1 MSVQNRDEI
10 LSVPAGRTRRRVEAL
25 PQIGLILAAL
35 LVLLALPYF
44 VGGYIQGVLT
54 FAFYVAVFAM
64 AWDLLFGYSGEINF
78 GPTFLIGLGAY
89 SAALLSYYLMWP
101 VWACI
106 AVGTVAAIIGG
117 LLLTGPA
124 LRFRGPYFGLITL
137 VSAILLEKFVVL
149 FGDFT
154 GGEIGLPVSDF
165 LTISSEGNYYYALGL
180 MLIAAVSLLLIV
192 RSPLGLIMQAGGQD
206 SVATEALG
214 FSVTRYKFIAFIVSA
229 FFSGIAGAML
239 VFYLGSAA
247 PATVL
252 AVPVTLQ
259 IIIAVILGGRRSI
272 IGPMIGAIF
281 LVCAEEVLRP
291 LGTISQ
297 AAVALIALVVLMYAP
312 DGFIGLFRRGKMT

>member
-1 MSVQNRDEI
+1 MSVQNQDELLA
-10 LSVPAGRTRRRVEAL
+10 LSSERAQQRRIAI
-25 PQIGLILAAL
+25 PQIGLAL
-35 LVLLALPYF
+35 VAVLLLLALPYM

-89 SAALLSYYLMWP
+89 GAALLSYYLMWP
-101 VWACI
+101 VWLCI
-106 AVGTVAAIIGG
+106 VVGTIAAIFGG

-180 MLIAAVSLLLIV
+180 MLITAAALLLLV
-192 RSPLGLIMQAGGQD
+192 RSPIGLIMQAGGQD

-247 PATVL
+247 PASVL

-259 IIIAVILGGRRSI
+259 IIIAVILGGRRTI
-272 IGPMIGAIF
+272 IGPMGGAIF

-312 DGFIGLFRRGKMT
+312 DGFAGLFRRRKTA